1 MSFLSPKIPT
11 PPPPPPAPPPP
22 AIKPVERDEI
32 DKEETRLKRRRG
44 VKATM
49 LTGPAGLTTEDSSS
63 VSPTLLGGY

>member
-44 VKATM
+44 VRATM
-49 LTGPAGLTTEDSSS
+49 LTGSAGLTTDDDSNYT
-63 VSPTLLGGY
+63 PTLLGGS

>member
-22 AIKPVERDEI
+22 AIRPVERDEI

-44 VKATM
+44 VRATM
-49 LTGPAGLTTEDSSS
+49 LTGPQVLQQKILQAYHQL
-63 VSPTLLGGY
+63 Y